1 MFQEANFSALRN
13 CILRAGDAIMEFY
26 NRPEFDVQSKSDSS
40 PVTEADLAADKIIYE
55 TLKSLFPNEVIITEE
70 KSESH
75 QLKAERFFIIDPL
88 DGTKEFV
95 QRRGDFTVNIGYVE
109 NGVPVFGMVYAPAKL
124 RLFYTFEG
132 KAYEE
137 FGPFDKDQ
145 IGERNIINVRVSD
158 NNALKIVASKSH
170 RDAATDEY
178 IAKYNVA
185 EFNSAGSSMKFCLVA
200 AGEAD
205 FYPRLGPTMEWD
217 TAAADAV
224 TRAAGGQ
231 VLDFDTQKPLL
242 YGKTEFRN
250 PFFLVTSANLELR
263 G

>member
-1 MFQEANFSALRN
+1 MFNSEAFFSLRLA
-13 CILRAGDAIMEFY
+13 ILEAGDAIMEIY
-26 NRPEFDVQSKSDSS
+26 RSAEMGVEAKADNS
-40 PVTEADLAADKIIYE
+40 PVTAADLAADKIIYSALRE
-55 TLKSLFPNEVIITEE
+55 LFPDEVIITEE

-75 QLKAERFFIIDPL
+75 AIKASRFFIVDPL

-95 QRRGDFTVNIGYVE
+95 HKRGDFTVNIGFVDD
-109 NGVPVFGMVYAPAKL
+109 GIPVFGMVYAPAKD

-137 FGPFDKDQ
+137 TAPFAKDK
-145 IGERNIINVRVSD
+145 IGKQNEIRVRKSD
-158 NNALKIVASKSH
+158 NAALKIVASKSH

-178 IAKYNVA
+178 IAKYDVA
-185 EFNSAGSSMKFCLVA
+185 DFNSAGSSMKFCLVA

-217 TAAADAV
+217 TAAADAL

-231 VLDFDTQKPLL
+231 VLDFTTQEPLL
-242 YGKTEFRN
+242 YGKKDFRN
-250 PFFLVTSANLELR
+250 PFFLVTTANLELK
-263 G
+263 